1 MKITCVDEEVA
12 GLLGRGYYIIPRFQR
27 PFAWDN
33 ENVDDFLDD
42 VVARGGEDYFIG
54 SMVVFEEGKTTY
66 AVVDGQQRL
75 TTITLMLCALRD
87 TFAELGDTDSAEG
100 LQGLIEKRDLQAKLK
115 FVLQTPSG
123 YPYFQDVIQ
132 RYGDAKGKHE
142 IGPDEKRLTDAFNRI
157 KRYIKHGVDAVLN
170 DKTKDEK
177 TRRAE
182 AIARLE
188 EIRDKALSLKL
199 ILIEVDDPDDAYFI
213 FETLNTR
220 GKDLGVSDL
229 VRNLL
234 MSYLKQ
240 DNADVDLARDAFERI
255 LQLFRSSRADINVNK
270 FLLHQWLSQYSYT
283 SEAKLFR
290 AIRSMIDVDDAQ
302 AYLDSLDS
310 DAKLYRAISEP
321 GAPLRKWKKEERSV
335 RDSLGALTLF
345 GVTQPLP
352 MLLALMRA
360 YERKEIKLP
369 ALKRAVKAI
378 EDFHFAF
385 TAVASQPSSG
395 GISSMYALHARNL
408 TSAKDPDQRQVEIKS
423 LIDKLRDKR
432 PSRELFIAGFQDL
445 RASEYYSQDK
455 RLVTYILR
463 RFHAVRDGTPV
474 DIDAMSIEHIE
485 NQSKAKDHD
494 LVAMV
499 GNILY
504 VDHDLNAELGD
515 QTFEAK
521 KDILENATGVWVDPY
536 VLDGEAWGKE
546 QIEERT
552 YDLAGQAYDELWAF

>member
-1 MKITCVDEEVA
+1 MKITCVDEEIA
-12 GLLGRGYYIIPRFQR
+12 GLLGRAWYAIPRFQR
-27 PFAWDN
+27 PFGWDN
-33 ENVDDFLDD
+33 ENIDDFLED
-42 VVARGGEDYFIG
+42 VVQRGGEDYFIG
-54 SMVVFEEGKTTY
+54 SMVVYEDGKTTY

-87 TFAELGDTDSAEG
+87 AFDELGNTDSAEG
-100 LQGLIEKRDLQAKLK
+100 LQGLIERRDLQAKLK
-115 FVLQTPSG
+115 FILQTPSG

-132 RYGDAKGKHE
+132 RYGEAKGKHE
-142 IGPDEKRLTDAFNRI
+142 IGPDERRLTEGFTRI
-157 KRYIKHGVDAVLN
+157 QRFIKGGVDSFMR

-177 TRRAE
+177 TRVAQ
-182 AIARLE
+182 AVKRLE
-188 EIRDKALSLKL
+188 EIRDKVLSLKL
-199 ILIEVDDPDDAYFI
+199 ILVEMDDPDDAYLV
-213 FETLNTR
+213 FETMNTR

-255 LQLFRSSRADINVNK
+255 LNLFRSSRADINVNR

-283 SEAKLFR
+283 SEAKLYR
-290 AIRSMIDVDDAQ
+290 SIRSQIGQNDAQ
-302 AYLDSLDS
+302 LYLDQLDE

-321 GAPLRKWKKEERSV
+321 GSPTRKWKKEERPV
-335 RDSLGALTLF
+335 LDSLSALAMF

-352 MLLALMRA
+352 MLLALMRS
-360 YERKEIKLP
+360 YERKEIRLP

-408 TSAKDPDQRQVEIKS
+408 TAATKPDRRQVEINA
-423 LIDKLRDKR
+423 LIKKLRGKL

-445 RASEYYSQDK
+445 KASELYSQQK

-463 RFHAVRDGTPV
+463 RFHSNPHRAVRLAPPGF
-474 DIDAMSIEHIE
+474 
-485 NQSKAKDHD
+485 
-494 LVAMV
+494 
-499 GNILY
+499 GG
-504 VDHDLNAELGD
+504 AESSG
-515 QTFEAK
+515 
-521 KDILENATGVWVDPY
+521 
-536 VLDGEAWGKE
+536 
-546 QIEERT
+546 
-552 YDLAGQAYDELWAF
+552 